1 MHLPAEAYP
10 SSTAIARR
18 DWNPQPLSNITDRR
32 QSRESPRKHD
42 ILIYGAAS
50 YVGQLLAEYVVDLE
64 CGKCGKGPRGDA
76 PADGKTTY
84 VLAGRTRH
92 KLDALKDKMRKRWVE
107 QGQSAGTLMDRVSVQ
122 DFELG
127 VGAEKLEEIV
137 ARCSVVINFAGER
150 KSLKLCAC

>member
-10 SSTAIARR
+10 ASTAIARS
-18 DWNPQPLSNITDRR
+18 DWKPQQLHSFEKRR
-32 QSRESPRKHD
+32 QSSKSPREHD

-50 YVGQLLAEYVVDLE
+50 YVGKLLAEYVVDLE
-64 CGKCGKGPRGDA
+64 SGKCGKGPRGDA

-92 KLDALKDKMRKRWVE
+92 KLDTLKKQMEERWVE
-107 QGQSAGTLMDRVSVQ
+107 QGRRGSLMERVTVE

-137 ARCSVVINFAGER
+137 GRCAVIINLAGESR
-150 KSLKLCAC
+150 IAPL